1 MPLPFPV
8 FAVCQYF
15 TNFAAM
21 LECQGRSIF
30 LPGGHSCCDI
40 ITIDILQIA
49 NLLIFIGMR
58 KVITSVMLTFLA
70 SVAFSVSVLAQSQ
83 DPKQPSMEELATQ
96 EADRLGAILK
106 LEDWQIFYVDSTLQ
120 HDYVALDTELKE
132 LQKSKVGNTDIYVSV
147 QDKWMQQIYN
157 TFQKIFDED
166 QWASYLKSGAAK
178 EQKARD
184 KRKAKAAG
192 KK

>member
-1 MPLPFPV
+1 
-8 FAVCQYF
+8 
-15 TNFAAM
+15 
-21 LECQGRSIF
+21 
-30 LPGGHSCCDI
+30 
-40 ITIDILQIA
+40 
-49 NLLIFIGMR
+49 MR